1 MQMNTLNFFA
11 LHIIIKTL
19 ISDHGLQQRAP
30 PPPSPHTPPPASPR
44 ARGATGV
51 CVRRP
56 AAVSAAVE
64 DRERERREKREDGED
79 DAWDPHEK
87 HGKIYIT
94 KK

>member
-1 MQMNTLNFFA
+1 V
-11 LHIIIKTL
+11 
-19 ISDHGLQQRAP
+19 
-30 PPPSPHTPPPASPR
+30 
-44 ARGATGV
+44 RGAIGV

-56 AAVSAAVE
+56 TAVSAAVE
-64 DRERERREKREDGED
+64 DIERERREKREEGED